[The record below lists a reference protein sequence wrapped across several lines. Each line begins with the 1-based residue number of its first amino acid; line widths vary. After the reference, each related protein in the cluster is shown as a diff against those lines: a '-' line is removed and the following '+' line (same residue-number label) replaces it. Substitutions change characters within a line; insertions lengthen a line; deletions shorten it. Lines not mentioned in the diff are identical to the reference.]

1 MLPNRALIL
10 IKEYSRPI
18 SKPDWKKGAPHA
30 TVLEKSQA
38 FINLTDMLIN
48 IKHYYNHDYNTL
60 FDRYFMHRLLK
71 LPFNILIQNY
81 GETIFNLFLSYKPN
95 QLNFYRLLR
104 LVGHLHVLQNNK
116 FSIPTKIEFK

>member
-1 MLPNRALIL
+1 MLPNRALLL
-10 IKEYSRPI
+10 IKEYSKPI

-30 TVLEKSQA
+30 KLLEKSQA

-48 IKHYYNHDYNTL
+48 IKHYYNHNYNTL
-60 FDRYFMHRLLK
+60 FDIHFMHRLLK

-95 QLNFYRLLR
+95 QLNFYRWLR
-104 LVGHLHVLQNNK
+104 LVGHLHVLQNNNYG
-116 FSIPTKIEFK
+116 IPTKIEFK